1 MAANENVA
9 ANYSEMGATATQF
22 NNKVSEFE
30 QALAQI
36 NSAIQQVGAT
46 WVGQGYMSF
55 NEVMVRWHQ
64 EVTTLNQTLS
74 EISANVNRSST
85 TYSDTDTSVAQG
97 FKRFG

>member
-1 MAANENVA
+1 MAGNENVA
-9 ANYSEMGATATQF
+9 ANYSEMSATATQF
-22 NNKVSEFE
+22 NNKVAEFE

-55 NEVMVRWHQ
+55 NEVMVKWHS
-64 EVTTLNQTLS
+64 EVNTLNQTLQ

-85 TYSDTDTSVAQG
+85 QYSETDAGVAQG